1 MFVSLAPR
9 KSLDPREGTGHD
21 PGQKEE
27 EKVQEGDGAE
37 GVRRGTGVNSGQA
50 RGMSKAQGQGTGP
63 LVKPVWSLMPCAAVV

>member
-21 PGQKEE
+21 PGEKEV
-27 EKVQEGDGAE
+27 EKVQEEEGAE
-37 GVRRGTGVNSGQA
+37 GVRWSSGVNSGQA

-63 LVKPVWSLMPCAAVV
+63 LVKPVWSLIPCTTVV